1 MCDRIMGLI
10 RSEIQEIWEKARIE
24 ILLISRKT
32 QKGLL
37 KQCSFYSTSSLSH
50 SLHTRQTF
58 IEPYS
63 NVAFLKRDLRNTP
76 QKMLNYFQASP
87 FKLKSTS
94 PISKKKY
101 KNKQVEKTQNKIDTG
116 WIPVVETNE
125 LRNKIDIC
133 P

>member
-1 MCDRIMGLI
+1 M
-10 RSEIQEIWEKARIE
+10 S
-24 ILLISRKT
+24 
-32 QKGLL
+32 
-37 KQCSFYSTSSLSH
+37 
-50 SLHTRQTF
+50 
-58 IEPYS
+58 P
-63 NVAFLKRDLRNTP
+63 FLKRDLRNTP